1 MKRVIVVAVILSF
14 MFLTSGTTLV
24 FANGTK
30 GSGKDLLLV
39 VGVKAWYN
47 EWTSS
52 TTTFVSQA
60 GANVQSFTSDPE
72 FALIPTVSLKYK
84 KFLISGGY
92 MLGTDYDWP
101 GTTDT
106 INIGGTPFTAEDKSK
121 AEREELDINVGYSV
135 HPNITLTLGYKQV
148 KQDYTTETGGV
159 GLISQTFKSETKYT
173 GGTIG
178 IMGSAP
184 IAERWG
190 IYANLAYGSMVA
202 EYEGADSEDDATYI
216 SSEFG
221 FAYVPVSGFVVSFGY
236 KYQVIDTEIGAAGFG
251 DQKAIDVTKG
261 VILGANYIF

>member
-1 MKRVIVVAVILSF
+1 MKRIIVVAVILSF

-24 FANGTK
+24 FADGTEE
-30 GSGKDLLLV
+30 SGKDLFLA
-39 VGVKAWYN
+39 VGVKAWHN

-52 TTTFVSQA
+52 TTTYVSQA
-60 GANVQSFTSDPE
+60 GANVQSFTSDAE
-72 FALIPTVSLKYK
+72 LALIPTVSLKYK

-92 MLGTDYDWP
+92 MLGTDYAWL

-106 INIGGTPFTAEDKSK
+106 IDIDGTPYTSEDKSK

-159 GLISQTFKSETKYT
+159 GLISQTSKSETKYT
-173 GGTIG
+173 GQTFG

-190 IYANLAYGSMVA
+190 IYANLAYGLMDVK
-202 EYEGADSEDDATYI
+202 YEGSDQKDDATYI
-216 SSEFG
+216 SSELG

-236 KYQVIDTEIGAAGFG
+236 KYQVIDTEISTAGFG

-261 VILGANYIF
+261 VILGANFIF

>member
-1 MKRVIVVAVILSF
+1 MKRIIVVAAILSF
-14 MFLTSGTTLV
+14 MFLTSGKTLV
-24 FANGTK
+24 FADEAG
-30 GSGKDLLLV
+30 GSGKDLLLT

-52 TTTFVSQA
+52 TTTYVPQA

-72 FALIPTVSLKYK
+72 LALIPTVSLKYK

-92 MLGTDYDWP
+92 MLGTDYAWP

-106 INIGGTPFTAEDKSK
+106 IEDDGTPYTREDKSK

-135 HPNITLTLGYKQV
+135 HPNITLTVGYKQV

-173 GGTIG
+173 GQTIG

-190 IYANLAYGSMVA
+190 IYANLAYGFMEA
-202 EYEGADSEDDATYI
+202 EYEGVDQKDDATYI
-216 SSEFG
+216 SSELG

-236 KYQVIDTEIGAAGFG
+236 KYQVIDTEIAAAGFG
-251 DQKAIDVTKG
+251 DQRGIDVTKG
-261 VILGANYIF
+261 IILGANFIF

>member
-24 FANGTK
+24 FADGTEE
-30 GSGKDLLLV
+30 SGKDLFLA

-52 TTTFVSQA
+52 TTTYVSQG

-72 FALIPTVSLKYK
+72 LALIPTVSLKYK

-106 INIGGTPFTAEDKSK
+106 INIGGSPYTAENKSK

-135 HPNITLTLGYKQV
+135 HSNITLTLGYKQV

-159 GLISQTFKSETKYT
+159 GLVSQTTKSETKYT
-173 GGTIG
+173 GQTIG

-190 IYANLAYGSMVA
+190 IYANLAYGLMDVK
-202 EYEGADSEDDATYI
+202 YEGSDQKDDATYI
-216 SSEFG
+216 SSELG

-236 KYQVIDTEIGAAGFG
+236 KYQIIDTAIAAEGYG